1 MKALTAILTAAAILS
16 AGPALADEALA
27 KKNLCMSCHS
37 VDKKMMGPSFKEI
50 AAKHKGDKAA
60 EAKLVQAIN
69 NGSKGVYGQIPMPA
83 QAKAAAD
90 APALAKWILSL

>member
-50 AAKHKGDKAA
+50 AAKHKGDKDA
-60 EAKLVQAIN
+60 EAKLVNAIN
-69 NGSKGVYGQIPMPA
+69 HGSKGVYGQIPMPP

>member
-1 MKALTAILTAAAILS
+1 MKILTTILTSAAILC
-16 AGPALADEALA
+16 AGPAIADEALA
-27 KKNLCMSCHS
+27 KKNNCMACHA

-50 AAKHKGDKAA
+50 AAKHKGDNGA
-60 EAKLVQAIN
+60 EAKLINAIN

-83 QAKAAAD
+83 QPKAAAD

>member
-1 MKALTAILTAAAILS
+1 MKALPAALTAVAILC

-60 EAKLVQAIN
+60 ETKLVDAIN
-69 NGSKGVYGQIPMPA
+69 KGSKGVYGQIPMPA
-83 QAKAAAD
+83 QPKAEAD
-90 APALAKWILSL
+90 APALAKWIMSL